1 VTDARPDR
9 DPDGRPDEGVQK
21 RRTRRRRQEILDVAA
36 AAFATRGYHGA
47 SLAEIADEVGISAP
61 AILHHF
67 RTKEG
72 LLTALLHARD
82 AEDADDGEDTDDGDD
97 GLARA
102 SSRPHGLA
110 YLDHLVDTVARNVAR
125 PGITQLY
132 AVLSAESVTDGH
144 PAQQWF
150 RDRYVGLRA
159 LVERALEEAL
169 ERGEVPVG
177 TDVEQ
182 TAAAIVAVMDG
193 LQVQWLLDPDLVDMV
208 AVTRRTIDALL
219 AALAPP
225 PAERA

>member
-1 VTDARPDR
+1 M
-9 DPDGRPDEGVQK
+9 
-21 RRTRRRRQEILDVAA
+21 AA

-82 AEDADDGEDTDDGDD
+82 AEDADDGDDGP
-97 GLARA
+97 ARA

-169 ERGEVPVG
+169 DRGEVPVG

-182 TAAAIVAVMDG
+182 AAAAIVAVMDG
-193 LQVQWLLDPDLVDMV
+193 LQVQWLLDPDRVDMV

-219 AALAPP
+219 AALGAPSRAGLGG
-225 PAERA
+225 PATGV

>member
-1 VTDARPDR
+1 MSADDDADVPSPRVPR
-9 DPDGRPDEGVQK
+9 GRGG
-21 RRTRRRRQEILDVAA
+21 RRRQEILDVAA

-82 AEDADDGEDTDDGDD
+82 AEDADDGDG
-97 GLARA
+97 GPARA
-102 SSRPHGLA
+102 SSRPQGLA
-110 YLDHLVDTVARNVAR
+110 YLDHLVETVARNVER

-169 ERGEVPVG
+169 ERGEVPAG

-182 TAAAIVAVMDG
+182 SAAAIVAVMDG
-193 LQVQWLLDPDLVDMV
+193 LQVQWLLDPDQVDMV

-219 AALAPP
+219 AALVAPP
-225 PAERA
+225 AARP

>member
-1 VTDARPDR
+1 MSADDDAGVPPPPGSR
-9 DPDGRPDEGVQK
+9 GRGG
-21 RRTRRRRQEILDVAA
+21 RRRQEILDVAA

-82 AEDADDGEDTDDGDD
+82 AEDVADDAG
-97 GLARA
+97 AA
-102 SSRPHGLA
+102 HRPHGLA

-169 ERGEVPVG
+169 DRGEVPVG

-193 LQVQWLLDPDLVDMV
+193 LQVQWLLDPDRVDMV

>member
-1 VTDARPDR
+1 MSADDDAGVPPTPGSR
-9 DPDGRPDEGVQK
+9 GRGG
-21 RRTRRRRQEILDVAA
+21 RRRQEILDVAA

-82 AEDADDGEDTDDGDD
+82 AEDADGDD
-97 GLARA
+97 GPARA

-110 YLDHLVDTVARNVAR
+110 YLDHLVATVARNVAR

-193 LQVQWLLDPDLVDMV
+193 LQVQWLLDPDRVDMV
-208 AVTRRTIDALL
+208 AVTRRTIDALV
-219 AALAPP
+219 AALGAAPAGRP
-225 PAERA
+225 

>member
-1 VTDARPDR
+1 MSAHDDAGAARSQN
-9 DPDGRPDEGVQK
+9 GR
-21 RRTRRRRQEILDVAA
+21 RRRGRGRRQEILDVAA
-36 AAFATRGYHGA
+36 ATFATRGYHGA

-67 RTKEG
+67 RSKEG

-82 AEDADDGEDTDDGDD
+82 VEDAESPAAGAGSTPLPE
-97 GLARA
+97 GLAF
-102 SSRPHGLA
+102 
-110 YLDHLVDTVARNVAR
+110 LDHLVETVARNVER

-132 AVLSAESVTDGH
+132 AVLSAESVTEGH

-159 LVERALEEAL
+159 LVEHALDEAL
-169 ERGEVPVG
+169 ERGEVPGG
-177 TDVEQ
+177 TDVAE

-193 LQVQWLLDPDLVDMV
+193 LQVQWLLDPEGVDMV

-219 AALAPP
+219 AALGAPP
-225 PAERA
+225 RAGRDGPATGA

>member
-1 VTDARPDR
+1 M
-9 DPDGRPDEGVQK
+9 
-21 RRTRRRRQEILDVAA
+21 AA

-82 AEDADDGEDTDDGDD
+82 AEDADGDD
-97 GLARA
+97 GPARA

-110 YLDHLVDTVARNVAR
+110 YLDHLVATVARNVAR

-193 LQVQWLLDPDLVDMV
+193 LQVQWLLDPERVDMV
-208 AVTRRTIDALL
+208 AVTRRTIDALV
-219 AALAPP
+219 AALGAAPAGRP
-225 PAERA
+225 

>member
-1 VTDARPDR
+1 MDLEVRHLRMIVVVAESGSVTKAAASLGLAQPALTAQLNRIDRALGGCVFTRDRQGARPTELGELVLR
-9 DPDGRPDEGVQK
+9 
-21 RRTRRRRQEILDVAA
+21 
-36 AAFATRGYHGA
+36 
-47 SLAEIADEVGISAP
+47 
-61 AILHHF
+61 
-67 RTKEG
+67 
-72 LLTALLHARD
+72 HARD
-82 AEDADDGEDTDDGDD
+82 AEDADGDD
-97 GLARA
+97 GPARA

-110 YLDHLVDTVARNVAR
+110 YLDHLVATVARNVAR

-193 LQVQWLLDPDLVDMV
+193 LQVQWLLDPDRVDMV
-208 AVTRRTIDALL
+208 AVTRRTIDALV
-219 AALAPP
+219 AALGAAPAGRP
-225 PAERA
+225 

>member
-1 VTDARPDR
+1 M
-9 DPDGRPDEGVQK
+9 
-21 RRTRRRRQEILDVAA
+21 AA

-82 AEDADDGEDTDDGDD
+82 AEDADDGDG
-97 GLARA
+97 GPAHA

-193 LQVQWLLDPDLVDMV
+193 LQVQWLLDPDRVDMV

-219 AALAPP
+219 AALGAPP
-225 PAERA
+225 AAGP